1 MLDNKVLNMTPGEAL
16 LDAPIADMIQKL
28 GLAVA
33 EAQLKMDQVGVRIAT
48 MLADAKVDFTDAGG
62 NTVTKNLLQLGF
74 TPNFY
79 HFSHADI
86 EVKLTMSMK
95 VEEGFSLAARASVG
109 TGSPPSLLGSPPS
122 SGSAPVGNGD
132 NRAVMWGVA
141 IDVSYH
147 RKYEF
152 DMSGSSKISTK
163 MVSVPAPTAF
173 IDQIR
178 AASGVTTSGT
188 SSTGG

>member
-1 MLDNKVLNMTPGEAL
+1 MLDNSVLKMTPGEAL

-28 GLAVA
+28 GIAVA
-33 EAQLKMDQVGVRIAT
+33 EAQLRMDQVGVRIAT
-48 MLADAKVDFTDAGG
+48 MLADAKVDFTDGDG
-62 NTVTKNLLQLGF
+62 NTTTKSLLQLGF
-74 TPNFY
+74 TPSFY
-79 HFSHADI
+79 PFTETTI

-95 VEEGFSLAARASVG
+95 VEEGFDIGAKAV
-109 TGSPPSLLGSPPS
+109 
-122 SGSAPVGNGD
+122 VGNSSPLEGAEIPEIPA

-152 DMSGSSKISTK
+152 NMSGSSSITTK

-173 IDQIR
+173 MEQIR
-178 AASGVTTSGT
+178 LASGLTTPSG
-188 SSTGG
+188 G